1 MRDDVESRA
10 PCTAGKHVRRD
21 RRRHRALAGGA
32 WPRSAFGTL
41 VLAILAIEGLIRAGV
56 INRFIVPLP
65 SQVALA
71 FGRVITEEDLG
82 ERFRLTFLEA
92 FTAGVL
98 MTVVGVAL
106 GILLYRV
113 FNLLRRATET
123 WVAALA
129 SAPTVLMYPLFLVIF
144 GRNAWT
150 IIMMGFVA
158 GLPPVILKTVEGL
171 SGTRRVLIDV
181 GRSLKLTGLQMYL
194 KILFP
199 AALPTIF
206 VGVRLGLIFTLINVV
221 GVEFLI
227 NFGGLGQL
235 INDLAERY
243 DPSPGTYAA
252 ICFVILVSV
261 CFFVP
266 LRNGSSDG
274 WDAGRMSAA
283 RRRRRCRGSIRSR
296 CCGSR
301 SSPACWC
308 SGKPW
313 RAPGCSIATWCP
325 RCSRSVPRS
334 QSCSRPPTSTG
345 TSG

>member
-1 MRDDVESRA
+1 MTAAAIARSRA
-10 PCTAGKHVRRD
+10 APA
-21 RRRHRALAGGA
+21 ALGL
-32 WPRSAFGTL
+32 GTL
-41 VLAILAIEGLIRAGV
+41 VIAILAVEVLIRAGV

-71 FGRVITEEDLG
+71 FGRVIAEEDLG

-92 FTAGVL
+92 FTAGV
-98 MTVVGVAL
+98 MITVAGVAL

-113 FNLLRRATET
+113 NLLRRATET

-181 GRSLKLTGLQMYL
+181 GRSLKLTGLQMFV

-243 DPSPGTYAA
+243 DLPGTYAA

-261 CFFVP
+261 CFFVLTEWVERW
-266 LRNGSSDG
+266 LRPVN
-274 WDAGRMSAA
+274 
-283 RRRRRCRGSIRSR
+283 
-296 CCGSR
+296 
-301 SSPACWC
+301 
-308 SGKPW
+308 
-313 RAPGCSIATWCP
+313 
-325 RCSRSVPRS
+325 
-334 QSCSRPPTSTG
+334 
-345 TSG
+345 